1 MVKICSEPYPN
12 NSKYDLHFE
21 LYPYTL
27 SDFQKYAIQSIVE
40 GNHVLVTAHTGSGKT
55 LPAEFAIQ
63 HFHKLG
69 KKTIYTSPIKALS
82 NQKYYEFTQKYPHI
96 SFGLFTGDIKTNP
109 CADVLIMTT
118 EILMNYL
125 FMGQR
130 QGTEGQSSEQSTLS
144 FQIDIERELACVV
157 FDEVHY
163 INDAHRGQVWEQT
176 ILMLP
181 RKIQMVMLSATIDA
195 PERFAKWVEDRE
207 SSTNGLDKWVE
218 DRESETNGLDQ
229 NVAETNGLDQKV
241 ETDGPAQKI
250 VYLASTSHR
259 QVPLTHYSYITTPES
274 TFKSIKDKTVES
286 TIRASTNTL
295 VQLQSDTGIFQEQ
308 GHLKI
313 KKVLSIFEEKNL
325 FAKRK
330 HVLNNLTIFLREK
343 EMLPAIAFVF
353 SRKHVELCAREI
365 TTPLLEDDSKIP
377 YIVRRE
383 CEQIV
388 RKLPNFREY
397 LELPEYVELCSL
409 LEKGIGIHHSGMIPI
424 LREIVEIMISKKY
437 IKLLF
442 ATESFAIGLD
452 CPIKTAIFVSL
463 TKFDGTNE
471 RLLMSH
477 EYTQMAGRAG
487 RRGIDTVGHVVH
499 CNNLFDMPTMT
510 DYKRILGGTPQ
521 TLVSKFHIHYSMVLN
536 VFKTESG
543 HESLVNF
550 AKKSMINLEL
560 NQAIETSKKKLELL
574 EQKIKSEQMIAATA
588 KTPQDICRKYAELE
602 EIKKTLVNKKRR
614 ETEKELASIVD
625 QYHNIKTDVTN
636 YFTMEELVSKRN
648 QELEH
653 LEYLTEY
660 INDNIG
666 AVCSVLKEYDII
678 NDDLTL
684 TQIPGQIAANL
695 AEVHPVIMA
704 TLMTRWNNFDDF
716 SPKQLACLFSCFT
729 DVKVDHEQKKSLPI
743 TEDAFLKMRVLEMS
757 ELFQKFDAM
766 ENKRRLQTGLQY
778 EDALMYDLID
788 EVGTWADLETEAEC
802 KWFIQT
808 KIAEKSISI
817 GDYTKAI
824 LKIGVIT
831 KEFINIAE
839 QMSMVSLQHK
849 LTQIEPM
856 IMKYI
861 TMSQSLYV

>member
-12 NSKYDLHFE
+12 NSKYDSHFE
-21 LYPYTL
+21 LYPYDL
-27 SDFQKYAIQSIVE
+27 SDFQKYAIEAIVE

-125 FMGQR
+125 FMGQ
-130 QGTEGQSSEQSTLS
+130 GQSSGQCQSSVQGTTLS

-181 RKIQMVMLSATIDA
+181 RQIQMVMLSATIDA
-195 PERFAKWVEDRE
+195 PERFAKWVEDRG
-207 SSTNGLDKWVE
+207 SDLDHAAK
-218 DRESETNGLDQ
+218 
-229 NVAETNGLDQKV
+229 
-241 ETDGPAQKI
+241 TDDPAQKN

-295 VQLQSDTGIFQEQ
+295 VQLQSDRGIFQEQ
-308 GHLKI
+308 NHLKI

-330 HVLNNLTIFLREK
+330 HVLNNLTLFLREK

-521 TLVSKFHIHYSMVLN
+521 TLVSKFHINYSMVLN
-536 VFKTESG
+536 VLKAELG
-543 HESLVNF
+543 QESLVNF

-560 NQAIETSKKKLELL
+560 NQAIEASQKKLELL
-574 EQKIKSEQMIAATA
+574 EQKIKSEQMVAASA

-602 EIKKTLVNKKRR
+602 QMKQMTVNKKRR
-614 ETEKELASIVD
+614 ETEKELASIID
-625 QYHNIKTDVTN
+625 QYHNIKTDVTH
-636 YFTMEELVSKRN
+636 YFAMEESVSKRK

-653 LEYLTEY
+653 LEYFMEY

-666 AVCSVLKEYDII
+666 AVCSVLNEYDII
-678 NDDLTL
+678 NADLTL
-684 TQIPGQIAANL
+684 TTIQGQIAANL

-757 ELFQKFDAM
+757 ELFQKFDAI